1 VGAGGVDRMKYD
13 LAAIFLTAAAVLL
26 ILALVIGWLR

>member
-1 VGAGGVDRMKYD
+1 MKYD

-26 ILALVIGWLR
+26 ILALIVGWLKWG